1 MLRPRHMSRL
11 LIVGTKEQMGTIV
24 AELYRHDLFHIED
37 FVDQAAPEYEG
48 FKIGM
53 PLAGAT
59 EASSDLIRLR
69 AAQNAVH
76 ISPDE
81 GDEVQK
87 VSTAMIRSQIARDLP
102 RIEEK
107 AEGLVAK
114 RNALDV
120 QLKEREQRVGE
131 LTPFTNVP
139 LNLDLYRD
147 YTSIAPI
154 AGYIGEDIEIP
165 FPHEKYLT
173 GKKGEH
179 FMVVFVEIAHKE
191 ETERLL
197 ADAGFQPV
205 KIPTDEGAPT
215 EAASR
220 YTQEITSL
228 QSQISTIDQQ
238 IESLKAQHATFL
250 MACDEMLS
258 ADVERAEAPLRFAT
272 TEKTFVAEGW
282 VPSDKV
288 DAVTSGL
295 VQVTRG
301 SVYVEELPVDLDKDS
316 VPVEYNNP
324 SFAHPTELLMDV
336 YARPDYREVD
346 PTVMMAIV
354 FPLFFGIILGDV
366 GYGLILLAASYALR
380 KVLKGDGGT
389 KLLDVFRNACIVA
402 IGFGVLNSEFL
413 GFELPWHPVLFSRA
427 LQIGAETGGEGPAAV
442 QLLVMAVWIGLIHIT
457 VGRSISIVNHANMDH
472 GKHRSKAIMA
482 QTGWLGVMWGIVIT
496 IWSMFPI
503 PLMPDLSGLGQVLFG
518 LNPAGF
524 IGILMIIYGV
534 IAIGQESLLDLMELP
549 TIISHVLSYT
559 RLTAVGLSSVAIA
572 MVVNYISIGLI
583 IEPQLKE
590 LSAVGVVLIIVG
602 IVIFILGHILNTALG
617 ILGGG
622 LNSIRLHYVEFFTK
636 FYKGGGKKYNPFGM
650 KRRFTEE

>member
-53 PLAGAT
+53 PLKGAT
-59 EASSDLIRLR
+59 ETSSELIRLR
-69 AAQNAVH
+69 AAQNAVR

-81 GDEVQK
+81 GEEVQK
-87 VSTAMIRSQIARDLP
+87 VSTAMIRSQITCDLP
-102 RIEEK
+102 KIEEK

-114 RNALDV
+114 RNALDA
-120 QLKEREQRVGE
+120 QFKEREQRVAE

-139 LNLDLYRD
+139 LDLDLYRD
-147 YTSIAPI
+147 YIAIAPM
-154 AGYIGEDIEIP
+154 AGYIGEDVEIP
-165 FPHEKYLT
+165 FSHEKYLA

-179 FMVVFVEIAHKE
+179 FIVVFVEIAHKE

-205 KIPTDEGAPT
+205 KIPTDDGAPT
-215 EAASR
+215 MAASR

-238 IESLKAQHATFL
+238 IESLKAEHATFL
-250 MACDEMLS
+250 QACDEMLS

-288 DAVTSGL
+288 DALTSGL

-301 SVYVEELPVDLDKDS
+301 SVYIEELPVDLEKDS
-316 VPVEYNNP
+316 VPVKYNNP

-336 YARPDYREVD
+336 YARPDYREID
-346 PTVMMAIV
+346 PTLMVAIV
-354 FPLFFGIILGDV
+354 FPLFFGMILGDI

-380 KVLKGDGGT
+380 KVLKGDAGA
-389 KLLDVFRNACIVA
+389 KLLDTLRNACFVTIV
-402 IGFGVLNSEFL
+402 FGLLNSEFL
-413 GFELPWHPVLFSRA
+413 GFELPWHPILFSRV
-427 LQIGAETGGEGPAAV
+427 LQIGTVGGEGPAAV
-442 QLLVMAVWIGLIHIT
+442 QLLILAVWIGLIHIT
-457 VGRSISIVNHANMDH
+457 LGRSISVVNHANMDH
-472 GKHRSKAIMA
+472 GKHRSKAIIA
-482 QTGWLGVMWGIVIT
+482 QTGWLGFMWGLVIT
-496 IWSMFPI
+496 IWSMYAI
-503 PLMPDLSGLGQVLFG
+503 PLMPDLSGMGKVLFG
-518 LNPAGF
+518 LNPSGL
-524 IGILMIIYGV
+524 IGVLMILYGNV
-534 IAIGQESLLDLMELP
+534 AIGQESLLDLMELP

-559 RLTAVGLSSVAIA
+559 RLVAVGLSSVAIA
-572 MVVNYISIGLI
+572 MVTNYISIGLI
-583 IEPQLKE
+583 IGPQLKA
-590 LSAVGVVLIIVG
+590 LSAVGVILIIVG
-602 IVIFILGHILNTALG
+602 VLIFILGHTLNVALG
-617 ILGGG
+617 IIGGG
-622 LNSIRLHYVEFFTK
+622 LHSIRLHYVEFFTK

-650 KRRFTEE
+650 KRRFTED

>member
-1 MLRPRHMSRL
+1 MSRL
-11 LIVGTKEQMGTIV
+11 LVVGAKEQMGTIV

-37 FVDQAAPEYEG
+37 FVDQADPEYEG

-59 EASSDLIRLR
+59 EASSELIRLR

-76 ISPDE
+76 IGLDE

-102 RIEEK
+102 AIEEK

-114 RNALDV
+114 RNALDA
-120 QLKEREQRVGE
+120 QFKEREQRVAE
-131 LTPFTNVP
+131 LIPFTNVP
-139 LNLDLYRD
+139 LDLDLYRG
-147 YTSIAPI
+147 YTAIAPI

-179 FMVVFVEIAHKE
+179 FIVVFVEIAHKE

-228 QSQISTIDQQ
+228 QSQISTIDRQV
-238 IESLKAQHATFL
+238 ESLKAEHATFL
-250 MACDEMLS
+250 QACDEMLS

-288 DAVTSGL
+288 DALTSGL

-301 SVYVEELPVDLDKDS
+301 SVYIEELPVDPEKDS
-316 VPVEYNNP
+316 VPVKYNNP

-336 YARPDYREVD
+336 YARPDYREID
-346 PTVMMAIV
+346 PTLMMAIV
-354 FPLFFGIILGDV
+354 FPLFFGMILGDV
-366 GYGLILLAASYALR
+366 GYGLILLIISYALR
-380 KVLKGDGGT
+380 KVLKGEGGRQ
-389 KLLDVFRNACIVA
+389 LLDVFRNSCIVS
-402 IGFGVLNSEFL
+402 IVFGLLNSEFL
-413 GFELPWHPVLFSRA
+413 GFELFWHPINFSRA
-427 LQIGAETGGEGPAAV
+427 LQIGTTGGEGPAAV
-442 QLLVMAVWIGLIHIT
+442 PLLVLAVWIGLIHIT
-457 VGRSISIVNHANMDH
+457 LGRSISIVNHGNMDH
-472 GKHRSKAIMA
+472 GKHRNKAIIA
-482 QTGWLGVMWGIVIT
+482 QTGWLTVMWGIVLM

-518 LNPAGF
+518 LNPAGL
-524 IGILMIIYGV
+524 IGALMILYGIV
-534 IAIGQESLLDLMELP
+534 AIGQESLLDLMELP

-583 IEPQLKE
+583 IEPQLKS
-590 LSAVGVVLIIVG
+590 LSVVGVVLIIVG
-602 IVIFILGHILNTALG
+602 IVVFLLGHILNIALG

-650 KRRFTEE
+650 KRRFTED

>member
-1 MLRPRHMSRL
+1 MLRPRSMSRL
-11 LIVGTKEQMGTIV
+11 LIVGSKEQMGTIV
-24 AELYRHDLFHIED
+24 TELYRHDLFHIED
-37 FVDQAAPEYEG
+37 FVDQATPEYEG

-59 EASSDLIRLR
+59 EASSELIRLR

-76 ISPDE
+76 IGLDE

-102 RIEEK
+102 KIEEK

-114 RNALDV
+114 RNALDA
-120 QLKEREQRVGE
+120 QFKEREQRVAE
-131 LTPFTNVP
+131 LIPFTNVP
-139 LNLDLYRD
+139 LDLDLYRG
-147 YTSIAPI
+147 YTAIAPI
-154 AGYIGEDIEIP
+154 AGYIVEDIEIP

-179 FMVVFVEIAHKE
+179 FIVVFVEIAHKE

-197 ADAGFQPV
+197 ADAGFQQV

-228 QSQISTIDQQ
+228 KGQISTIDEQ
-238 IESLKAQHATFL
+238 IKSLKAQHATFL

-288 DAVTSGL
+288 DALTSGL

-301 SVYVEELPVDLDKDS
+301 SVYIEELPVDPEKDS
-316 VPVEYNNP
+316 VPVKYNNP

-336 YARPDYREVD
+336 YARPDYREID
-346 PTVMMAIV
+346 PTLMMAIV
-354 FPLFFGIILGDV
+354 FPLFFGMILGDV
-366 GYGLILLAASYALR
+366 GYGLILLIICYALR
-380 KVLKGDGGT
+380 KVLKGEGGRQ
-389 KLLDVFRNACIVA
+389 LLDVFRNSCVIS
-402 IGFGVLNSEFL
+402 IGFGLLNSEFL
-413 GFELPWHPVLFSRA
+413 GFELPWHPITFSRA
-427 LQIGAETGGEGPAAV
+427 LQIGTTGGEGPAAV
-442 QLLVMAVWIGLIHIT
+442 PLLVLAVWIGLIHIT
-457 VGRSISIVNHANMDH
+457 LGRSISIVNHGNMDH
-472 GKHRSKAIMA
+472 GKHRNKAIIA
-482 QTGWLGVMWGIVIT
+482 QTGWLAAMWGIVLM

-518 LNPAGF
+518 LNPAGL
-524 IGILMIIYGV
+524 IGALMILYGIV
-534 IAIGQESLLDLMELP
+534 AIGQESLLDLMELP

-572 MVVNYISIGLI
+572 MVVNYIAIGLI
-583 IEPQLKE
+583 IEPQLKS
-590 LSAVGVVLIIVG
+590 LSVVGVVLIIVG
-602 IVIFILGHILNTALG
+602 IVVFLLGHILNIALG

-650 KRRFTEE
+650 KRRFTED